1 MVQSV
6 MSALNETK
14 ERAYTMQY
22 SSAFPDNSFFGVVPP
37 DGMSVDAGSPIVV
50 VGGVR
55 LVILSADAYVEDSA
69 RLSAQ
74 ASSDQDV
81 SPPPLPVLELGQGTM
96 GASLSPD
103 RLHSE
108 CQVGVEYG
116 PIGVGSCGER
126 ERCWA
131 WLYVVVC
138 VWVCMLLDQ
147 WYKLSL
153 RSVL

>member
-1 MVQSV
+1 
-6 MSALNETK
+6 
-14 ERAYTMQY
+14 
-22 SSAFPDNSFFGVVPP
+22 
-37 DGMSVDAGSPIVV
+37 
-50 VGGVR
+50 
-55 LVILSADAYVEDSA
+55 
-69 RLSAQ
+69 
-74 ASSDQDV
+74 
-81 SPPPLPVLELGQGTM
+81 M

-108 CQVGVEYG
+108 CRVGVEYG
-116 PIGVGSCGER
+116 PIDVESCGER

-153 RSVL
+153 QSMLWSSRGEETDDLSDNRSQQGMQIFIKDDWNHHFDCGVRRQH